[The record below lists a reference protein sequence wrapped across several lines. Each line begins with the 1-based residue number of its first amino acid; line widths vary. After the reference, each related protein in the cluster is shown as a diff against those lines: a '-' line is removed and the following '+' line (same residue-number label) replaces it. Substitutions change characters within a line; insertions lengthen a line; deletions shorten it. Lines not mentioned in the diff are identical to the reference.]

1 MYQKLKPN
9 ERFVHNETTTT
20 IDDTKVVITADGMV
34 TIHQTDDEG
43 EDIVNIK
50 AGTIFKIGN
59 LLRATRKLVKNDR
72 SVTANQERFDSNSK

>member
-59 LLRATRKLVKNDR
+59 LLRATRKLVKNNR